1 MARKPRS
8 NNNTLVDAGED
19 ADGPARP
26 VFREAIYRAADG
38 LRLSARDYGNP
49 LSPWL
54 PVVCLAGFTRDS
66 RDFHE
71 LASHLSTHRH
81 RPRRVVAFDSRGRGR
96 SEWAQSAESYNLL
109 TEMNDALD
117 GMAALNIPRA
127 VVVGT
132 SRGGIIGMLMGLARP
147 ATVAGLVLN
156 DVGPVI
162 EAQGLMRIK
171 TYVGRTP
178 QPNDWADAAHIL
190 SRIHAAGFPSW
201 RDVDWDYYA
210 RLTFKDD
217 GDRPVSAY
225 DAKLA
230 QTLDGIEP
238 GETLPAMWEE
248 FRALKDI
255 PILSIRGEHSDLL
268 SAATVA
274 RMSGEHPQVET
285 VTVAG
290 EGHAPL
296 LRYGQVLARVSA
308 FVTAIEGNGPPADAI
323 IPRDEAGYDL
333 DAVAE
338 PETTDVE
345 SAEQAG

>member
-1 MARKPRS
+1 MARKPRPDS
-8 NNNTLVDAGED
+8 PPDASEESE
-19 ADGPARP
+19 AP
-26 VFREAIYRAADG
+26 VQPTFREAIYTSSDG
-38 LRLSARDYGNP
+38 LKLSARDYGNP

-71 LASHLSTHRH
+71 LAVHLSAHRH
-81 RPRRVVAFDSRGRGR
+81 RPRRVVAFDYRGRGR
-96 SEWAQSAESYNLL
+96 SQWAASAESYNPL
-109 TEMNDALD
+109 TEMNDVLD

-162 EAQGLMRIK
+162 EVQGLARIK
-171 TYVGRTP
+171 TYAGRTP
-178 QPNDWADAAHIL
+178 LPDDWADAAHL
-190 SRIHAAGFPSW
+190 LKRIHGAGFPAW

-210 RLTFKDD
+210 RLTFNDEGD
-217 GDRPVSAY
+217 GPVGAY

-230 QTLDGIEP
+230 QAFDGLELDQP
-238 GETLPAMWEE
+238 LPAMWEE
-248 FRALKDI
+248 FRALRPI
-255 PILSIRGEHSDLL
+255 PILSIRGENSDML
-268 SAATVA
+268 SAETVA
-274 RMSGEHPQVET
+274 RMTEEHSKVET

-296 LRYGQVLARVSA
+296 LRYGQLLARISA
-308 FVTAIEGNGPPADAI
+308 FVTAVEGNGPPVDAVM
-323 IPRDEAGYDL
+323 PREEARFDL
-333 DAVAE
+333 DAVTA
-338 PETTDVE
+338 PEAPDPEKTV
-345 SAEQAG
+345 

>member
-1 MARKPRS
+1 MVRKSRTS
-8 NNNTLVDAGED
+8 NSPTDVAEGTDE
-19 ADGPARP
+19 PAQP
-26 VFREAIYRAADG
+26 DFREAIYRSADG
-38 LRLSARDYGNP
+38 LKLSARDYGNP

-71 LASHLSTHRH
+71 LAAHLSTHRH
-81 RPRRVVAFDSRGRGR
+81 RPRRVVAFDCRGRGR
-96 SEWAQSAESYNLL
+96 SQWAATAETYNPL
-109 TEMNDALD
+109 TEMNDVLD

-127 VVVGT
+127 VIVGT

-162 EAQGLMRIK
+162 GAQGLARIK

-178 QPNDWADAAHIL
+178 QPNDWADAAHL
-190 SRIHAAGFPSW
+190 LRRIHAASFPAW

-210 RLTFKDD
+210 RLTFNDDDD
-217 GDRPVSAY
+217 GMPVSSY
-225 DAKLA
+225 DPKLA
-230 QTLDGIEP
+230 QTFDGLEP
-238 GETLPAMWEE
+238 DQKLPTMWEE
-248 FRALKDI
+248 FRALRHI

-268 SAATVA
+268 SAETVA
-274 RMSGEHPQVET
+274 RMSEEHPQVDT

-296 LRYGQVLARVSA
+296 LRYGQLLARVSA
-308 FVTAIEGNGPPADAI
+308 FVTAVEGNGPPVDALV
-323 IPRDEAGYDL
+323 PRDEAGYDL

-338 PETTDVE
+338 TET
-345 SAEQAG
+345 AEAEKAD